1 MFLTNSFFSK
11 LRDHNEEDHTN
22 SAMSDE
28 EYDNHVA
35 TDNGNI
41 IDDNSN
47 SNYVTDNINTRA
59 DRHSKGNKNKL
70 DTKSKIKISKNS
82 NENEANNTHSRPFNP
97 EVVHDP
103 ENKGVMT
110 QGDRLNA
117 IKARKQTQSLQG
129 GVKMENMKNIM
140 TGEPNHSRVK
150 SVPAPLALQGGMGSG
165 RGSSS
170 ATSTGKLYRLLDKV
184 YATVR
189 YIS

>member
-1 MFLTNSFFSK
+1 
-11 LRDHNEEDHTN
+11 
-22 SAMSDE
+22 MSDE
-28 EYDNHVA
+28 EYDNHVT

-47 SNYVTDNINTRA
+47 SNYVADNINTRT

-70 DTKSKIKISKNS
+70 DAKSKIKIAKNS
-82 NENEANNTHSRPFNP
+82 NENEASNTHSRAFNP

-150 SVPAPLALQGGMGSG
+150 SVPAPLALQGGVGSG

-170 ATSTGKLYRLLDKV
+170 ATSTGKLYRLMNKMSFLL
-184 YATVR
+184 
-189 YIS
+189 